1 MAVIYFDDWFLF
13 YEMTQ
18 TVDLL
23 LIYQFSRFV
32 ISL

>member
-23 LIYQFSRFV
+23 LIYQFSRIV